1 MSTMTLKESV
11 ERMQNFL
18 NNHPELAD
26 SVVHAAEGEDGE
38 FKSMWNEVVVELP
51 NGHTKTVVNFI

>member
-1 MSTMTLKESV
+1 MSEVTLKEAV

-26 SVVHAAEGEDGE
+26 SVVYAAEGEDGE
-38 FKSMWNEVVVELP
+38 FKSQWNEVVVDTP
-51 NGHTKTVVNFI
+51 NGHSETVVSFI